1 MKQTKY
7 LFLSIKPEF
16 ANKIIAKEKTI
27 ELRKVRPHVN
37 EGDYIIIYASS
48 PVKSVIGFGQIKQ
61 IIEMSPKDMWEIYST
76 RLGIDKTRFD
86 VYFQDKDKAVGIEFE
101 SIKEVQPA
109 ITLERIREID
119 ITFRPPQSYR
129 YISNN
134 QIIVLLQK
142 AVIKIDV

>member
-37 EGDYIIIYASS
+37 QGDYVVIYASS
-48 PVKSVIGFGQIKQ
+48 PTMSVVGFGQIKQ
-61 IIEMSPKDMWEIYST
+61 IIEMSPNDMWNTHSSK
-76 RLGIDKTRFD
+76 LGIDRIRFD

-101 SIKEVQPA
+101 SIKKVQPV
-109 ITLERIREID
+109 ITLGKIREVEQ
-119 ITFRPPQSYR
+119 TFRPPQSYR
-129 YISNN
+129 YVSNI
-134 QIIVLLQK
+134 QIIDLLHEIITGK
-142 AVIKIDV
+142 

>member
-37 EGDYIIIYASS
+37 QGDYVVIYASS
-48 PVKSVIGFGQIKQ
+48 PTMSVVGFGQIKQ
-61 IIEMSPKDMWEIYST
+61 IIEMSPNDMWNTHSSK
-76 RLGIDKTRFD
+76 LGIDRTRFD

-101 SIKEVQPA
+101 SIKKVQPV
-109 ITLERIREID
+109 ITLDKIREVEQ
-119 ITFRPPQSYR
+119 TFRPPQSYR
-129 YISNN
+129 YVSNI
-134 QIIVLLQK
+134 QIIDLLHGIITGK
-142 AVIKIDV
+142 